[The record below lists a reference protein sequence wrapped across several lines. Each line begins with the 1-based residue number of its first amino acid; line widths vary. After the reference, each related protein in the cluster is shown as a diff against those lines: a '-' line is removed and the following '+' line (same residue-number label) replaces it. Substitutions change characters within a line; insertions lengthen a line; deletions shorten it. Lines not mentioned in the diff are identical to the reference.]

1 MKLFQQFIIILYIAS
16 AVSLFGPGIV
26 LYAETKADKQDT
38 QKKVESEKKE
48 GGLAIKDL
56 PAPIPNVFDG
66 IQRIG
71 NEIGEGITKATGK
84 TADVLQNAI
93 QEKESDEGTK

>member
-1 MKLFQQFIIILYIAS
+1 MKLFQQFIMILFIAS
-16 AVSLFGPGIV
+16 AVSLFGPGV

-38 QKKVESEKKE
+38 QKKMESEKKE

-93 QEKESDEGTK
+93 QEKDSDEGPK